1 MRMLGSGERQKC
13 LAKVQVAG
21 LHLPS
26 SHSPRRLQRPPGQ
39 DPSPQLPP
47 ALAWHLLGDRDTL
60 LDAVDLQLLWHCAR
74 GGPSR
79 LAGGAV
85 GLHW

>member
-1 MRMLGSGERQKC
+1 M
-13 LAKVQVAG
+13 AKVQVAG

>member
-1 MRMLGSGERQKC
+1 M
-13 LAKVQVAG
+13 LAKVPGGRTPICPA
-21 LHLPS
+21 LTALD
-26 SHSPRRLQRPPGQ
+26 RLQRLPGQ
-39 DPSPQLPP
+39 GPSSQLPP

-60 LDAVDLQLLWHCAR
+60 LDAVDLQLLWHRAR

-85 GLHW
+85 GLHRRPLQGKKT